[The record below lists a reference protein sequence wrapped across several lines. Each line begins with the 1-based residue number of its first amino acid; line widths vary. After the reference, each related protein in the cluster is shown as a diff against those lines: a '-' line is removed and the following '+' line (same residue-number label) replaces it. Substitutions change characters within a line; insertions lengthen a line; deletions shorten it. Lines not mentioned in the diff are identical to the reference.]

1 MRDRPTV
8 EIALIAAE
16 TGHLVLST
24 LHTVDAGQSINR
36 ILGMF
41 TLGEEQQLRLRL
53 SDVLRYVVSQRLAP
67 KVGGGRHLLMEI
79 MGNNLRTKET
89 VALGE
94 DDHRDFYEIIEASS
108 QMGWTTFDQS
118 ILKAYQNDL
127 ISEETA
133 CLYATRKGT
142 VTRGIDLI
150 QKARG
155 VNSEV
160 DSGLRMDV
168 PNNAFL

>member
-1 MRDRPTV
+1 LM
-8 EIALIAAE
+8 ASE

-41 TLGEEQQLRLRL
+41 TLGEEQQLRVRL

-67 KVGGGRHLLMEI
+67 KASGGRQLLMEI
-79 MGNNLRTKET
+79 MGNNLRTKEA

-94 DDHRDFYEIIEASS
+94 TEHRNFYEIIEASS
-108 QMGWTTFDQS
+108 QLGWMTFDQC
-118 ILKAYQNDL
+118 ILSAFQNDL

-133 CLYATRKGT
+133 RLYASRKGT
-142 VTRGIDLI
+142 VARGIDLI
-150 QKARG
+150 QKTRG
-155 VNSEV
+155 AKNELE
-160 DSGLRMDV
+160 SGLRMDI
-168 PNNAFL
+168 PTNAFV